1 MSAEADYL
9 RGEADNVR
17 QTLALVDDLVTRSSR
32 SQYETIAL
40 GKLLQ
45 DVYSGIE
52 RILRTLLERREVRL
66 PKGADWHK
74 SLLLT
79 AHQQQVIT
87 EDEFASLRKL
97 LLFRH
102 VQIHGYGFMLEEER
116 LLEIARTAHEASR
129 ALLDR
134 LA

>member
-1 MSAEADYL
+1 
-9 RGEADNVR
+9 
-17 QTLALVDDLVTRSSR
+17 
-32 SQYETIAL
+32 
-40 GKLLQ
+40 
-45 DVYSGIE
+45 
-52 RILRTLLERREVRL
+52 VRL

-79 AHQQQVIT
+79 ARQQQVIT